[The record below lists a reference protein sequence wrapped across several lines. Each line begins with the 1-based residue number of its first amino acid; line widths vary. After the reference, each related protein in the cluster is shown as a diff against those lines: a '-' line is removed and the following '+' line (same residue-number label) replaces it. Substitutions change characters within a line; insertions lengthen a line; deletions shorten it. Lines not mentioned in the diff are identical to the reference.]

1 VPRASVFLGTVNHGS
16 YLRDETGNRRF
27 WPVQCGRIDLAAL
40 RLDKDQLWAE
50 SVALY
55 SSGAP
60 WWVDTADL
68 AHLAADEQSA
78 RYESDAW
85 DTDIANWIGIR
96 DTVSVAEVL
105 AECIKKD
112 RAQWTQTDANRVAR
126 SLRSMGWERFRERTS
141 AGLTWRYRRQG
152 E

>member
-1 VPRASVFLGTVNHGS
+1 
-16 YLRDETGNRRF
+16 
-27 WPVQCGRIDLAAL
+27 
-40 RLDKDQLWAE
+40 
-50 SVALY
+50 VALY

-60 WWVDTADL
+60 WWVDTSDL

-85 DTDIANWIGIR
+85 DTDIANWISIR

-105 AECIKKD
+105 AECLKKD
-112 RAQWTQTDANRVAR
+112 RAQWTQTDSNRVAR

-141 AGLTWRYRRQG
+141 AGRTWRYRRQG